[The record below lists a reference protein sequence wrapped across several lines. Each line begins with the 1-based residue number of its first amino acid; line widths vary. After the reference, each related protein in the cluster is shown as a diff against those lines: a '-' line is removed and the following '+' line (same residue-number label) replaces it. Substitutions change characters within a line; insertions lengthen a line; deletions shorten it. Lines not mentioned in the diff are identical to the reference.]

1 MARSDTGNRE
11 SSRMRIEI
19 AFTHLT
25 PKDGTH
31 MAICLTDR
39 ELATLDS
46 LITPLE
52 ANDDWIVTD
61 GGSAIRCDVEG
72 MNEELAD
79 VPLEDR
85 SAQTLEVL
93 RAHRADALAA
103 RSK

>member
-1 MARSDTGNRE
+1 M
-11 SSRMRIEI
+11 
-19 AFTHLT
+19 

-31 MAICLTDR
+31 MAISLTDL
-39 ELATLDS
+39 ELSTLDS
-46 LITPLE
+46 LITLIDP
-52 ANDDWIVTD
+52 NDDWIVTD